1 MVAADIVDPIDRQTQ
16 QSEIVS
22 VEADRPPGQARL
34 RISPVTGQPSAGAE
48 HQDRSRFNERRRT
61 RAHFQ
66 FPVAFAG
73 SQGLHHAARHLRGI
87 AGIGPPLISRL
98 RLHAGLEVVMEQSA
112 TQLVDR
118 LGVDDMRWHEE
129 YRGAKR
135 HRLEIHEAEEIPEQG
150 VFDQSLRSSSSVM
163 GTITSSIPRGLP
175 NVSSLATSVSA
186 KRLNWTSLSGLIAGI
201 MGPARPVWIGGDRK
215 NIDWRLEPFTS
226 APAHRSST
234 ADALALV
241 DSGRRRIGF
250 GRADRGRHAPRRLV
264 PAPRPGAD
272 RLRLHRRPIGSVSL
286 VESLRP
292 GLISSRDATI

>member
-1 MVAADIVDPIDRQTQ
+1 
-16 QSEIVS
+16 
-22 VEADRPPGQARL
+22 
-34 RISPVTGQPSAGAE
+34 
-48 HQDRSRFNERRRT
+48 SRFNERRRT

-150 VFDQSLRSSSSVM
+150 VFDQSLRSNNE
-163 GTITSSIPRGLP
+163 TL
-175 NVSSLATSVSA
+175 
-186 KRLNWTSLSGLIAGI
+186 
-201 MGPARPVWIGGDRK
+201 
-215 NIDWRLEPFTS
+215 LEPRS
-226 APAHRSST
+226 PAGAVQHVARLDLQRK
-234 ADALALV
+234 AQAEVLLEV
-241 DSGRRRIGF
+241 GF
-250 GRADRGRHAPRRLV
+250 EV
-264 PAPRPGAD
+264 
-272 RLRLHRRPIGSVSL
+272 
-286 VESLRP
+286 
-292 GLISSRDATI
+292 